1 MYARLSK
8 IKIFTVFVIILIGCF
23 TLSSKSRNEHDRD
36 LFLSLSSDT
45 YGFEKAKNSSRS
57 FDMLF
62 SAVFLTL
69 DYCDGT
75 QYQIAGEKARTALI
89 NGGLTSVPLLNS
101 LTSKGSG
108 GSSHEQYTHMGWNY
122 QYDVLLIQKEWSM
135 RKLLL
140 IDTVEK
146 VFKFSNVETLKQK
159 LDETGSNTLL
169 KKILSTGSNK
179 PNSVAAILYYVHIL
193 GDIAENS
200 MTTSFTRIDL
210 QSLKMDLEQHLIIIF
225 GRRLSKLPQ
234 LQDALKRNKN
244 TDQAEATILLDL
256 LHKEL
261 PQLFS
266 KEKFFKQFE
275 KDLLLL
281 L

>member
-1 MYARLSK
+1 
-8 IKIFTVFVIILIGCF
+8 
-23 TLSSKSRNEHDRD
+23 
-36 LFLSLSSDT
+36 
-45 YGFEKAKNSSRS
+45 
-57 FDMLF
+57 MLF

-75 QYQIAGEKARTALI
+75 QYQVAGEAARTALV
-89 NGGLTSVPLLNS
+89 NGGIATVPLLSS

-108 GSSHEQYTHMGWNY
+108 GSSHEQYTHMGWNH
-122 QYDVLLIQKEWSM
+122 QYDILLIQNEWTI
-135 RKLLL
+135 RKRLL
-140 IDTVEK
+140 IETVEK
-146 VFKFSNVETLKQK
+146 VFGFSNVETLKQN
-159 LDETGSNTLL
+159 LDESDSNTFL
-169 KKILSTGSNK
+169 KKLLSTSTNK

-200 MTTSFTRIDL
+200 IATRFTRIDL
-210 QSLKMDLEQHLIIIF
+210 QSLKIDLEQHLRTVF
-225 GRRLSKLPQ
+225 GRRLSKFPQ
-234 LQDALKRNKN
+234 LQDALKQNN
-244 TDQAEATILLDL
+244 STDQMEAQRLLKH
-256 LHKEL
+256 LHSSL